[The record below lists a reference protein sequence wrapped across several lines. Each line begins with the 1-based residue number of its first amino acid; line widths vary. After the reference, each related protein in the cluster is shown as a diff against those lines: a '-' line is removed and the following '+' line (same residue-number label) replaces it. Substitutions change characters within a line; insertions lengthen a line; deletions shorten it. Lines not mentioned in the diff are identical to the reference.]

1 MTRRWHTR
9 AASGLLGWAACTLAW
24 AGPLQVTV
32 TDDKGKALADAVVFL
47 DSPAAR
53 SAFKPLAGAEVEQID
68 KQFSPRVTVVTAG
81 SQVSFPNRDKVR
93 HHVYSFSPAKT
104 FDLKLYTGTPAN
116 PVLFDKP
123 GVVVLGC
130 NIHDLMISWVLV
142 LETPYF
148 GKTAAAGQVVLPD
161 VAPGTYQMKVW
172 HPGLPV
178 GNPAQER
185 ALTVGTANATAAF
198 SLKGVT
204 Q

>member
-1 MTRRWHTR
+1 MLRL
-9 AASGLLGWAACTLAW
+9 STLACNALLSW
-24 AGPLQVTV
+24 AGCAVAWGATLQVTV
-32 TDDKGKALADAVVFL
+32 IDDKGKPLPGAVVFL
-47 DSPAAR
+47 DSPTAKA
-53 SAFKPLAGAEVEQID
+53 AFKPLAGVEIEQIA
-68 KQFSPRVTVVTAG
+68 KQFSPTVALVTVG

-130 NIHDLMISWVLV
+130 NIHDQMAAWVLV

-148 GKTAAAGQVVLPD
+148 GKTPASGQVVLPH
-161 VAPGTYQMKVW
+161 VPPGTYQLRVW
-172 HPGLPV
+172 HPGLPL

-185 ALTVGTANATAAF
+185 AVTIGSANLDATVP
-198 SLKGVT
+198 LKGVT